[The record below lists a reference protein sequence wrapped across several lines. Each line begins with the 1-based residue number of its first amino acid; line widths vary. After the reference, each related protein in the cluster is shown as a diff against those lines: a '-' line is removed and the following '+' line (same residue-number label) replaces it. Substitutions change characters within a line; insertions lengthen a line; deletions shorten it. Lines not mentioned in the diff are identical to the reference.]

1 MKIVLRNKR
10 IQELHATTY
19 HGAIGRWVIQDG
31 DDVVVTDEMEL
42 VKPFLILR
50 ELQDPSSQYGERYSG
65 ADLILYWDTAEISHR
80 WYYYWP
86 NEGWHPERRNRNVTR

>member
-10 IQELHATTY
+10 IQELHASTY

-42 VKPFLILR
+42 VEPFLILR
-50 ELQDPSSQYGERYSG
+50 ELAGGEKYSEVSF
-65 ADLILYWDTAEISHR
+65 ILYWDTTSTGPR

-86 NEGWHPERRNRNVTR
+86 NEGWRPGRGNNVTR